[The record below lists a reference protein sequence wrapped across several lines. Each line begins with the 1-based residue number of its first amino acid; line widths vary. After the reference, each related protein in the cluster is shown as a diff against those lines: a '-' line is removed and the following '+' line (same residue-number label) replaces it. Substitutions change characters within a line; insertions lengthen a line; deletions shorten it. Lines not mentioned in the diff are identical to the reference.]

1 MMKKREIRKFIRR
14 CNNGAKEAKKAT
26 TELSK
31 EQIIEIRANIKSG
44 YVKFDRWGLFLSF
57 VALAIAV
64 LALADGKVKEKSNVI
79 LGCAGILLM
88 AALIALI
95 LYFVDQ
101 SLKTRRI
108 KALSYLDD
116 YVNKSIEFS
125 ANLHD
130 SGAQCETIEQIRER
144 HKEEL
149 IQNLEQWKKQKDIVQ
164 KQIEL
169 YEAELNKDC
178 K

>member
-1 MMKKREIRKFIRR
+1 MKKREIKRFIKR

-26 TELSK
+26 MELNK

-44 YVKFDRWGLFLSF
+44 YVKFDRWGVFLSF

-64 LALADGKVKEKSNVI
+64 LALSDEKVKEDAIAI
-79 LGCAGILLM
+79 LGCAGILLI

-101 SLKTRRI
+101 SSKSRRI

-116 YVNKSIEFS
+116 YADNSIELS
-125 ANLHD
+125 ANIHN
-130 SGAQCETIEQIRER
+130 SGEQCETVEELRER
-144 HKEEL
+144 HKGEMR
-149 IQNLEQWKKQKDIVQ
+149 QNLEKWKKQKDIVE

-169 YEAELNKDC
+169 YETELNKGS